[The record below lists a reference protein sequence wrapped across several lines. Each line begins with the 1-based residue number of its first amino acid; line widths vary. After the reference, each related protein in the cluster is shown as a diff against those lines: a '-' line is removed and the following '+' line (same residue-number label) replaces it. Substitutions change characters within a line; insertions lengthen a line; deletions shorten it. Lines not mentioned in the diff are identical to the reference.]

1 MSRIKL
7 RRSVLYTPGSN
18 ERALTK
24 ARDLDADCL
33 IFDLEDAVAPDEKER
48 ARKNVISA
56 IEEGGYGDKE
66 LLVRINSLD
75 TEWGQEDIRTFAS
88 SSVAGIV
95 IPKVESAG
103 HVRQVLTVMNQAG
116 APPSMGIWCM
126 METPMGILKAEEIA
140 ASTTRLVGLI
150 MGTSDLAKDLG
161 CAHTPLRLPMLTSLS
176 QCLLAGRA
184 YGLSILDGVYLNIG
198 DSDGFKVSCK
208 QGRELGFDGK
218 TLIHPNTIKE
228 ANDAFGPSQAELDWA
243 SRVISAYQSA
253 ISQGK
258 GVVVLDGRLIENLH
272 VVAAQRTLDM
282 AQEISNRS

>member
-1 MSRIKL
+1 MPGIKL

-18 ERALTK
+18 ERALAK
-24 ARDLDADCL
+24 ARTFDVDGL

-48 ARKNVISA
+48 ARKNVRSA
-56 IEEGGYGDKE
+56 IEEGGYGHIE

-75 TEWGQEDIRTFAS
+75 TEWGHEDIREFAS
-88 SSVAGIV
+88 SSAAGIV
-95 IPKVESAG
+95 IPKVESAE

-116 APPSMGIWCM
+116 VSHSMDIWCM

-140 ASTTRLVGLI
+140 ASSTHLTGLI
-150 MGTSDLAKDLG
+150 VGTSDLAKDLG

-176 QCLLAGRA
+176 QCLLAARA
-184 YGLSILDGVYLNIG
+184 FGLSILDGVYLNIE
-198 DSDGFKVSCK
+198 DCDGFKAACK

-228 ANDAFGPSQAELDWA
+228 ANDAFGPNQSELEWA
-243 SRVISAYQSA
+243 NRVIAARQSA
-253 ISQGK
+253 LAQGK
-258 GVVVLDGRLIENLH
+258 GVTLLDGRLIENLH

-282 AQEISNRS
+282 AREISKRS